1 MKKKY
6 IAQRRHRVAST
17 RRISVSAHARLPA
30 REGFRSSLGGGG
42 FFNLRA
48 GICLALLCAL
58 GVSADANI
66 ITVTN
71 TNDSGPGS
79 LRDALTI
86 ANDGDEITF
95 AVTGTIGL
103 TSGELLVDHSITIS
117 GPGAENLAVNGNAK
131 SRVFH
136 VTGENVT
143 ISGLTI
149 TNGNVSGLGGGIYN
163 DHSTLT
169 VNDCTISGNSGE
181 GGGICNDGQLSGAAA
196 LQINNSRINAN
207 SSDGIFNNAERGG
220 YAAAQINSSSI
231 TANPGG
237 AIWSIACI
245 ENSCGQATVQ
255 VDSSTFSGNLGGGIF
270 ADPHSH
276 LVVANSTLSDNG
288 VGVSNYYNV
297 STSSISNTTLN
308 ESSTSGT
315 DIQNGG
321 GFVTINNTVLKVGP
335 SGHSI
340 VNAAGNVTSL
350 GYNLSSDNGGGYLIG
365 PGDQI
370 NTDPML
376 GPLQD
381 NGGPTFTH
389 ALLPGSPAINM
400 GNPSFMPPPYYD
412 QRGPGYDRVRN
423 DRIDVGSFEV
433 QAGTTP
439 TPTATPTASPMA
451 TPIATATATAAPTPT
466 PTPTFTARPRPA
478 PRPRPT
484 PAPRP

>member
-1 MKKKY
+1 M
-6 IAQRRHRVAST
+6 RRTTTFAIGLLLYAVALP
-17 RRISVSAHARLPA
+17 VHAA
-30 REGFRSSLGGGG
+30 T
-42 FFNLRA
+42 
-48 GICLALLCAL
+48 
-58 GVSADANI
+58 

-79 LRDALTI
+79 LRQALAD
-86 ANDGDEITF
+86 ANDGDTIDF
-95 AVTGTIGL
+95 AVTGIIGL
-103 TSGELLVDHSITIS
+103 TSGELLVDKAITIS

-131 SRVFH
+131 DRVFH

-149 TNGNVSGLGGGIYN
+149 TNGNATGNGLGGGIYN

-169 VNDCTISGNSGE
+169 VNNSTISGNLAGQ

-255 VDSSTFSGNLGGGIF
+255 VDSSTLSGNSGGGIF
-270 ADPHSH
+270 ADPWSQ
-276 LVVANSTLSDNG
+276 LVVTNSTLSDNG
-288 VGVSNYYNV
+288 VAVTNYDFIF
-297 STSSISNTTLN
+297 TSSISNSTLN

-315 DIQNGG
+315 DISNATG
-321 GFVTINNTVLKVGP
+321 VLTIDNTVLKAGP
-335 SGHSI
+335 PGHSI
-340 VNAAGNVTSL
+340 VNFGTVTSL
-350 GYNLSSDNGGGYLIG
+350 GYNLSSDDGGGYLNG

-376 GPLQD
+376 GPLQN
-381 NGGPTFTH
+381 NGGPTSTH
-389 ALLPGSPAINM
+389 ELLPGSPAINA
-400 GNPSFMPPPYYD
+400 GDPNFVPPPYYD
-412 QRGPGYDRVRN
+412 QRGPGFDRIRGN
-423 DRIDVGSFEV
+423 RIDVGSFEV
-433 QAGTTP
+433 QNP
-439 TPTATPTASPMA
+439 PR
-451 TPIATATATAAPTPT
+451 PTPT
-466 PTPTFTARPRPA
+466 PRSRPT

-484 PAPRP
+484 PSH